1 MTTSVILPIYIL
13 NKAMMD
19 MTEQFLL
26 SMNEEKPTELI
37 IVDDGS
43 HLPFGKGYFTDFF
56 DTRIFRL
63 DPNQGYTKAV
73 NEGLKSAK
81 GDVLI
86 VANNDLTLDKGW
98 LSGLLKPLEEGFDI
112 STVQVVDR
120 GQAYQIRDEITEG
133 DKFGSLWAVKRSVY
147 KKLGGLD
154 EELGSGY
161 FTDLD
166 YQKRSEQAGFK
177 AGKNWRTV
185 VYHMPKST
193 FSEVDPTDE
202 QYLAAYAAFKKK
214 HGKVW

>member
-1 MTTSVILPIYIL
+1 
-13 NKAMMD
+13 MD

-26 SMNEEKPTELI
+26 SMNEEKPDELI
-37 IVDDGS
+37 IVNDGS
-43 HLPFGKGYFTDFF
+43 HLPFGKSYFTDFF
-56 DTRIFRL
+56 NTRIFQL
-63 DPNQGYTKAV
+63 EPNQGYTRAV

-98 LSGLLKPLEEGFDI
+98 LTGLLKPLNEGYDI

-120 GQAYQIRDEITEG
+120 GQSYQIRDDVTEG
-133 DKFGSLWAVKRSVY
+133 DKFGSLFALTRKVY
-147 KKLGGLD
+147 KKVGGLD

-166 YQKRSEQAGFK
+166 LQRRAEDAGFK
-177 AGKNWRTV
+177 VGKNWRTV
-185 VYHMPKST
+185 VYHHPKST
-193 FSEVDPTDE
+193 FSQIDPIDE
-202 QYLAAYAAFKKK
+202 QYLAAMSNFKKK